1 MLNNPGHQKVVLAKS
16 YIGHTILDIDYE
28 QFVQFSVFDNT
39 AFIDLIL
46 KNGANINHLFHVT
59 DCVLPSVINEP
70 AKKEVDKINPASG
83 KRIKQ
88 KQQNFSENYELPT
101 DFSDELK
108 NLKPKAEQTFITI
121 RDEKLDKLSSKFPKS
136 DREFLQTFD
145 FSQSD
150 IDEQLAELL
159 EIIVLT
165 KDVYSLHKYDVG
177 VIKQKF
183 HVKLLTYAL
192 FRKQRPSRVPLH
204 YEEKLKSLPEKVIQS
219 GIILWVNG

>member
-1 MLNNPGHQKVVLAKS
+1 MLNNPGHQKVVLAKG

-28 QFVQFSVFDNT
+28 QFSVFDNT

-46 KNGANINHLFHVT
+46 KNGADINHLFHVT

-70 AKKEVDKINPASG
+70 VKKEVDKINPASG

-108 NLKPKAEQTFITI
+108 NLKPKAEGTFITI
-121 RDEKLDKLSSKFPKS
+121 GDEKLDKKLLSKFPKS
-136 DREFLQTFD
+136 DREFLQKFD

-150 IDEQLAELL
+150 IDEKQLAELL

-183 HVKLLTYAL
+183 HVKLLSYAL

-204 YEEKLKSLPEKVIQS
+204 YEEKLKSLPEQVIQS
-219 GIILWVNG
+219 GII